1 MSAQK
6 IEDLPSISTVGMNDV
21 LIVEQTNGATTTTYK
36 GTVGDL
42 LSVISPAPSITNVTW
57 DEGLKELT
65 IEADNLLPNSLIRV
79 DEIPYSTKTYT
90 ATDIDKAIVVV
101 NIETGLA
108 TGSHEVKVINLANE
122 DQFDLD
128 VN

>member
-57 DEGLKELT
+57 EEGLKELT